1 MSFDIAYKVKVL
13 GMKYNNLEIELLKH
27 DTVKIKSKNKV
38 IYIDPIKIGNNAEKA
53 DIIICTHGH
62 FDHCSRQD
70 ILRLKKD
77 ETAIIG
83 PSGVIKKLGEG
94 HLIKIGQKLNGSEIK
109 IQAVEAYNIGK
120 KFHPKGL
127 GIGIVIEIDGIKIY
141 HAGDTDLIPEMKELA
156 GKIDV
161 AFLPVSGTYTMNAEE
176 AAKAAEIIKPKVAIP
191 MHYNA
196 GIAGKEKDGE
206 EFKKKYKGKAEIL

>member
-1 MSFDIAYKVKVL
+1 MRYE
-13 GMKYNNLEIELLKH
+13 NLEIELLKH
-27 DTVKIKSKNKV
+27 DTVKIKIKKKI
-38 IYIDPIKIGNNAEKA
+38 IYIDPFKIENGNDRA
-53 DIIICTHGH
+53 DIIICTHEH
-62 FDHCSRQD
+62 FDHCSAQD
-70 ILRLKKD
+70 IQKIRKD
-77 ETAIIG
+77 ETVIIG

-94 HLIKIGQKLNGSEIK
+94 KEIKVGQRLNGSEVK

-156 GKIDV
+156 GKIDI
-161 AFLPVSGTYTMNAEE
+161 AFLPVSGTYTMNAGE
-176 AAKAAEIIKPKVAIP
+176 AAKAAEIIKPKIAIP

-196 GIAGKEKDGE
+196 GIAGAEKNGE
-206 EFKKKYKGKAEIL
+206 EFKKKYKGKTEIL